1 MSLNYERILT
11 ELLSHHQRKFTYQ
24 GQEVPFDKLFSP
36 TGALPVLVRKAGLL
50 SDFLFGESLHVN
62 YKTQPN
68 SLTGEEVV
76 IADAQHAFTLVMLL
90 YDTVEELII
99 NAGDGDVVLS

>member
-1 MSLNYERILT
+1 MSLNYEHILT

-50 SDFLFGESLHVN
+50 ADFLFGESLHVN
-62 YKTQPN
+62 YKTHPT
-68 SLTGEEVV
+68 SMTGEEVIV
-76 IADAQHAFTLVMLL
+76 SDQQHAFTLVMLL
-90 YDTVEELII
+90 YDVVEELII
-99 NAGDGDVVLS
+99 NAGDGDVALS